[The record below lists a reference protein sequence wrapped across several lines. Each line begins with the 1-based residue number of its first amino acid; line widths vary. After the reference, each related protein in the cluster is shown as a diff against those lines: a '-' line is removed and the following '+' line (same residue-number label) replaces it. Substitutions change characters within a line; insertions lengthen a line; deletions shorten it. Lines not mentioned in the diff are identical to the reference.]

1 MSSKALCALV
11 RGAVIFTAACGIIAC
26 CSLPSFGLSL
36 VSNFPDYSHI
46 YLPWLIFLWLT
57 SMPLFIL
64 LFFIWKI
71 STAIIKET
79 VFTTQTAGLV
89 RICAIILFAT
99 SAFFIIGNIIFLLL
113 GMSHPGVL
121 FLSLIADVFV
131 ISLAVVLAVLARYLT
146 KAAALQEE
154 ADSFI

>member
-1 MSSKALCALV
+1 MSSRALCTLV
-11 RGAVIFTAACGIIAC
+11 RSAVILAAVCGIIAC
-26 CSLPSFGLSL
+26 GSLPSFGSSIAAVYPEYAHL
-36 VSNFPDYSHI
+36 

-57 SMPLFIL
+57 SVPLFIL

-79 VFTTQTAGLV
+79 VFTVPTARVV
-89 RICAIILFAT
+89 RICATILFAT
-99 SAFFIIGNIIFLLL
+99 TGLFITGNVVFLLL

-131 ISLAVVLAVLARYLT
+131 IALAVVLAVLSRYLT